1 MEIFVFR
8 WPLRGLL
15 EIVCSA
21 ILRVFVASRE
31 FHPFWKRASREDVK
45 TRRREGSGKTCG
57 VEIAWLSSK
66 FRFRHFTLWPE
77 IIFGTPS
84 TREGVAGE
92 RGGRFCKRLATGS
105 GGR

>member
-45 TRRREGSGKTCG
+45 T
-57 VEIAWLSSK
+57 
-66 FRFRHFTLWPE
+66 
-77 IIFGTPS
+77 
-84 TREGVAGE
+84 
-92 RGGRFCKRLATGS
+92 
-105 GGR
+105 